1 MLQNCNSTEV
11 ANRKRVHMDKKTFA
25 IKGDICFA
33 KELGKLETYE
43 DSYLVCENG
52 LVAGIFKEL
61 PEQYRGI
68 EIKDYS
74 GRLICPGMSDIHV
87 HAPQYSFRGLG
98 MDLELLEWLDTNTF
112 PEESH
117 YRDMEYA
124 KKAYDIF
131 TEDMRVSATTR
142 AVVFATIHKDA
153 TEYLMQSFDN
163 AGLGAYI
170 GKVNMDR
177 NSPDFY
183 VEGTDE
189 SVKTTLEW
197 LDDVTGRYPL
207 VKPIITPRFVP
218 SCTDELMKELGRIA
232 VEKKLPVQSHLSENL
247 SEIDWVKSLAPD
259 SKGYADAYD
268 RFGMFG
274 TNTKTVMA
282 HCIHMRDD
290 EIELMKKQGVFVAH
304 CPQSNMNLRSGISP
318 IRKFLDAGI
327 KIGLASDL
335 AGGASINMFAAV
347 TDAIQV
353 SKLYWRI
360 IDDTKK
366 ALTFPEAFFLATKG
380 GGEFF
385 GKVGSFEEGYEFD
398 ALVID
403 DSMARTPLDLS
414 AAQRLERTMYL
425 CHSNSIV
432 AKFVAGKQIV

>member
-1 MLQNCNSTEV
+1 MVN
-11 ANRKRVHMDKKTFA
+11 KTFA

-33 KELGKLETYE
+33 KELGRLETSE
-43 DSYLVCENG
+43 NSYLVCEDG
-52 LVAGIFKEL
+52 KVAGVFATL
-61 PEQYRGI
+61 PDKYKGI

-74 GRLICPGMSDIHV
+74 GKLVCPGLSDIHV

-98 MDLELLEWLDTNTF
+98 MDLELLDWLNTNTF

-131 TEDMRVSATTR
+131 TEDMRISATTR

-153 TEYLMQSFDN
+153 TEYLMDSFDK

-183 VEGTDE
+183 VEDTKE

-197 LDDVTGRYPL
+197 LDDVTGRYEL

-218 SCTDELMKELGRIA
+218 SCTDELMKELGRI
-232 VEKKLPVQSHLSENL
+232 VSEKKLPVQSHLSENL
-247 SEIDWVKSLAPD
+247 SEIDWVKALAPE

-268 RFGMFG
+268 RFGLFG
-274 TNTKTVMA
+274 TGGKTVMA
-282 HCIHMRDD
+282 HCVHMRED
-290 EIELMKKQGVFVAH
+290 EIELIKKQGVFVAH
-304 CPQSNMNLRSGISP
+304 CPQSNVNLRSGISP
-318 IRKFLDAGI
+318 MREFLEAGV
-327 KIGLASDL
+327 KSGLASDL
-335 AGGASINMFAAV
+335 AGGASINMFKAV

-360 IDDTKK
+360 VDDTKK
-366 ALTFPEAFFLATKG
+366 ALTFPEAFYLATKG

-385 GKVGSFEEGYEFD
+385 GKVGSFEAGYEFD
-398 ALVID
+398 AIVID
-403 DSMARTPLDLS
+403 DSMAKTPLTLN
-414 AAQRLERTMYL
+414 AEQRLERTMYL
-425 CHSNSIV
+425 CHSNSIA
-432 AKFVAGKQIV
+432 AKFVAGRQLF